1 MTAPDEHADD
11 TPVIDEEM
19 AALHRDVNVAEGQ
32 VLLETTDLTVKFGG
46 LTALDSVSFQIRRG
60 RSSDSSDPTAPVRP
74 PASTPSP
81 GSTGRHPVR

>member
-1 MTAPDEHADD
+1 
-11 TPVIDEEM
+11 M

-60 RSSDSSDPTAPVRP
+60 DLGLIGPNG
-74 PASTPSP
+74 ASGTTCFNAI
-81 GSTGRHPVR
+81 TGVYRRHRFGDLRR